1 MNQMSI
7 WAALFSLTQTTDA
20 AEAIAKMEA
29 DPKLVKQFANLT
41 VGQDWA
47 TVRSQI
53 ETREDA
59 ERLLEIADEWCSFSK
74 AEQKERL
81 EEMKDLFC
89 LSTETQSIK
98 DALAHLDSNDEW
110 DGFID
115 MVNDPEVFEQ
125 DGDEATKEGML
136 ELVEV
141 SFGANQMN

>member
-98 DALAHLDSNDEW
+98 EALAHLDSNDEW

-136 ELVEV
+136 ELLEV